1 MAVAQS
7 RRCFSSRPWRPRD
20 ERISQKHDRKID
32 DDTYP

>member
-1 MAVAQS
+1 MAVALT
-7 RRCFSSRPWRPRD
+7 RRCFGSGPLRLRY